1 MALPKEPRQKMINM
15 MYLVLTALLALNVS
29 SEILNAF
36 KTVNNSI
43 TTSNMMIDAKNKNTF
58 ELFDAKLADEKTR
71 AKAQIWK
78 PKADKAKQLSE
89 DLYRHIDSLKYKLKM
104 EAQLKI
110 KAPEEGSKDSV
121 EQFNEDN
128 LDAAVKLM
136 SKKGEGKKLY
146 ELLGSYRTNMLA
158 ILNPADYAQES
169 PQLQADIKAK
179 RAELE
184 RTLPIDLSIPPSKAG
199 NKRTGDAKVDW
210 VNNYFHMTPAIA
222 GLTILSKFQNDVRNS
237 EAQLVD
243 YLYKKI
249 GDVAIVYDKFQAIAT
264 SNTSYAMP
272 DDEIEIT
279 AGVGAFSAAA
289 KPDIYINGQ
298 RQQLGDDG
306 TALYKTKA
314 SGVGAKEVD
323 VRIEYFTPEGIKET
337 VNKKVK
343 YTVGQRSGA
352 SIFLE
357 KMNVLYL
364 DVKNPLTISGG
375 SVGREKV
382 KVSFANGTIDNVGGD
397 RWEALPKNPGMSEI
411 VVNAAGTIYK
421 FPMRVKM
428 LPPPTGFVGTKK
440 SGQPMTSAEFKA
452 MGGIIARLEDSEFEV
467 GYRVESYTIS
477 AVGGPI
483 SIYTPANNTGNRWS
497 GQAETLVNRCGPGT
511 TVFFD
516 DITVIG
522 PGGRKRSIAPMKFN
536 LR

>member
-1 MALPKEPRQKMINM
+1 MGLPKEPRQKMINM

-43 TTSNMMIDAKNKNTF
+43 TTSNMMIDAKNQNTF
-58 ELFDAKLADEKTR
+58 EAFDAKLADEKTK

-78 PKADKAKQLSE
+78 PKADKARELSE
-89 DLYRHIDSLKYKLKM
+89 SLFTYINDLKQKLKGH
-104 EAQLKI
+104 AQMKM
-110 KAPEEGSKDSV
+110 KAPEAGSKDSV

-128 LDAAVKLM
+128 LDAAVRLM
-136 SKKGEGKKLY
+136 DKEGEGKKLY
-146 ELLGSYRTNMLA
+146 DRLGQYRTEILA
-158 ILNPADYAQES
+158 ILNPADYVNES

-184 RTLPIDLSIPPSKAG
+184 RTLPIDLSIPPSKSG
-199 NKRTGDAKVDW
+199 NKRTGDVKEDW
-210 VNNYFHMTPAIA
+210 TSNYFHMTPAIA

-237 EAQLVD
+237 EAQMVD

-249 GDVAIVYDKFQAIAT
+249 GDVAIVYDKFQAIAQA
-264 SNTSYAMP
+264 NTTYAMP

-298 RQQLGDDG
+298 KQPLNPEG
-306 TALYKTKA
+306 AAVYKTKA
-314 SGVGAKEVD
+314 NGVGDKIVD
-323 VRIEYFTPEGIKET
+323 VRIEYFTPEGTKET
-337 VNKKVK
+337 VTKKVK
-343 YTVGQRSGA
+343 YTVGQKSGA

-357 KMNVLYL
+357 KMNVLYM

-382 KVSFANGTIDNVGGD
+382 KVSFAAGTIDNVGGD
-397 RWEALPKNPGMSEI
+397 RWEAMPKNPGMTEI
-411 VVNAAGTIYK
+411 VVNAAGTIFK
-421 FPMRVKM
+421 FPMRVKF

-440 SGQPMTSAEFKA
+440 GGVISSAEFKA

-483 SIYTPANNTGNRWS
+483 AIYTPANNQGNRWM
-497 GQAETLVNRCGPGT
+497 GQAEALVNRCGPGT

-516 DITVIG
+516 DITVVG
-522 PGGRKRSIAPMKFN
+522 PGGRKRSISPMKFS
-536 LR
+536 LK